1 MFDLIDVVTPPL
13 DEPVTLAQAKAQ
25 GRDIPAEDDEVYQQ
39 KLISA
44 RERGEHFTRRSFCTQ
59 TLDVWYSNPSGVGY
73 FELPRGKVQSI
84 VAVYVYDVYGV
95 EYQIDPAMYT
105 LLRSDL
111 VLNDW
116 LTDYRPRFGIKIRL
130 ISGYGDPEDVP
141 VSIKEGILEYA
152 YFSYEHR
159 EGEATDA
166 HYEVQAKGSAGLP
179 QGVYDK
185 WKTYQLA
192 MV

>member
-1 MFDLIDVVTPPL
+1 MFEAIDVVQPPL

-25 GRDIPAEDDEVYQQ
+25 GRDIPAEDDELYQQ
-39 KLISA
+39 KLIAA

-59 TLDVWYSNPSGVGY
+59 TLDVWYDNPSGVGY

-84 VAVYVYDVYGV
+84 VGVWIYDVYGV
-95 EYQIDPAMYT
+95 EYPIDPAMYV
-105 LLRSDL
+105 LNRSDL

-116 LTDYRPRFGIKIRL
+116 LVDYRPRFGIKIRIL
-130 ISGYGDPEDVP
+130 SGYGDPEDVP

-159 EGEATDA
+159 EGESTDA
-166 HYEVQAKGSAGLP
+166 RYEVQVRGVGNMP
-179 QGVYDK
+179 QGVQNK
-185 WKTYQLA
+185 WRPYILA